1 MKKSLSLVI
10 LCLSLL
16 VGCSTDSDVEKE
28 TELKP
33 LNVEISVSPEKLNPS
48 EEVKIDA
55 KVTYGDEEVEDA
67 DEVKFQLWEKGN
79 EEEDE
84 FINGDH
90 KGKGIYSI
98 TKEFDHDGVFIVVAH
113 VTARNMHNMPKQEI
127 VVGDVTQV
135 EDNNEE
141 AEANSETDEHNDHS
155 HEGHGAGDKQDDHD
169 HHHSEIVIDLLTD
182 EAIKANQATTL
193 ATTIKNGESELTE
206 ANVRF
211 EIWKDGE
218 ENHVYIDAEESKSG
232 HYEQVYKFL
241 ESGAY
246 FVKVHVLKD
255 EIHDHI
261 EETLTIIE

>member
-1 MKKSLSLVI
+1 MKNSLFLVI

-16 VGCSTDSDVEKE
+16 VGCNTNSDVEKE

-55 KVTYGDEEVEDA
+55 QVTYGDEKVEDA
-67 DEVKFQLWEKGN
+67 DEVKFQIWEKGN

-84 FINGDH
+84 FINGEH

-113 VTARNMHNMPKQEI
+113 VTARSMHNMPKKEI
-127 VVGDVTQV
+127 LVGDATQL
-135 EDNNEE
+135 EESNEE
-141 AEANSETDEHNDHS
+141 AISETDEHNNHS
-155 HEGHGAGDKQDDHD
+155 HEGHDTATD

-182 EAIKANQATTL
+182 EAIKSNQATTL

-246 FVKVHVLKD
+246 IVKVHVEKD

-261 EETLTIIE
+261 EQTLTVTE